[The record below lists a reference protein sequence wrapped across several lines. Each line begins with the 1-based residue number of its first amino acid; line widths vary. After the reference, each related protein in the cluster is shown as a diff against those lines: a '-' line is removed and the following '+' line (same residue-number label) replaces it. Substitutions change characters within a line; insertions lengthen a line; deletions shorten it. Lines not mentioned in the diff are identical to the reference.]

1 MKQSIMMIVYWNF
14 INIDDLKLTKK
25 CNFTPNAV
33 YSKCIYQ
40 SEKMRYI
47 HRCKEVTR
55 ACYESEVQERQIIAE
70 ILQGLIFSK
79 QTNIYKSCKN

>member
-1 MKQSIMMIVYWNF
+1 
-14 INIDDLKLTKK
+14 
-25 CNFTPNAV
+25 
-33 YSKCIYQ
+33 
-40 SEKMRYI
+40 MRYI

-79 QTNIYKSCKN
+79 QTNITKVAKINLIKNHIKFDMQER